1 MVGCRGRLLLRKFL
15 EDNGILQSAA
25 ALAIGVS
32 APTMSDWL
40 AGHKRPSDHMRT
52 IIARWTNG
60 AVPESAWLFAEE
72 TRAINAVK
80 AFRAT
85 GS

>member
-1 MVGCRGRLLLRKFL
+1 MSGSRGRVLLRKFL
-15 EDNGILQSAA
+15 EDNRITQSTAA
-25 ALAIGVS
+25 SAIGVS

-40 AGHKRPSDHMRT
+40 AGNKRPSDHMRT
-52 IIARWTNG
+52 IVARWTGNS
-60 AVPESAWLFAEE
+60 VPESSWLFAEE
-72 TRAINAVK
+72 SRAVNAVK